1 MCQFHWEL
9 DCVGF
14 SPLEIWRCGCVEMMR
29 GIGGEG
35 FFLRTHQSDK
45 QVVADCT

>member
-9 DCVGF
+9 DYVGF
-14 SPLEIWRCGCVEMMR
+14 SPFEIWICGCVEMMR

-35 FFLRTHQSDK
+35 FLSSILGYRQSI
-45 QVVADCT
+45 AGST